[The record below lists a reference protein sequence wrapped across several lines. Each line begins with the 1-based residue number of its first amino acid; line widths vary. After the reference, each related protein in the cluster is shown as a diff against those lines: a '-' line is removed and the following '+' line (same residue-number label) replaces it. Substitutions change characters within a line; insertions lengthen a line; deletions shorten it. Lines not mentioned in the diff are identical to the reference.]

1 MITYFMVALGC
12 KIGDL
17 VEKGLD
23 ALLGLNK

>member
-1 MITYFMVALGC
+1 MITYFIVALRC